1 GLGQPGVE
9 EGARPV
15 PGAHAFLNTRLA
27 EARAAGRPVLID
39 FWAEWCVYCKKLD
52 KSVWND
58 PAVVAESLRF
68 ATIKVD
74 ATAPDDEEMAAIKAG
89 WDVAGLPRVVF
100 IDSRGEYL
108 AGRATGFL
116 TAPEMLARMQSI
128 R

>member
-1 GLGQPGVE
+1 M
-9 EGARPV
+9 
-15 PGAHAFLNTRLA
+15 
-27 EARAAGRPVLID
+27 ID

-52 KSVWND
+52 KAVWTV

-68 ATIKVD
+68 ETIKID
-74 ATAPDDEEMAAIKAG
+74 ATAPDDDEMAAIKAR

-108 AGRATGFL
+108 AGRSTGFL
-116 TAPEMLARMQSI
+116 PAEEMLERMESI